1 MEANEFEALQME
13 VPPVVDPTPDVEVNS
28 DNEPIE
34 VTTEEIIDAFQSV
47 FEELVILR
55 NSVVNLHERLEKLE
69 QPSNVSL

>member
-1 MEANEFEALQME
+1 MDNVVNAE
-13 VPPVVDPTPDVEVNS
+13 VVDPTPDVEVNS

>member
-1 MEANEFEALQME
+1 MDNVVDAE
-13 VPPVVDPTPDVEVNS
+13 VVDPTPDVEVNS
-28 DNEPIE
+28 DNETIE

-69 QPSNVSL
+69 KPSNVSL

>member
-1 MEANEFEALQME
+1 MTEQNAVDVE
-13 VPPVVDPTPDVEVNS
+13 VVDPNAEQNVEVNS
-28 DNEPIE
+28 DNETIE
-34 VTTEEIIDAFQSV
+34 VTSEEIIDAFQSV

>member
-1 MEANEFEALQME
+1 MDNQAVIETE
-13 VPPVVDPTPDVEVNS
+13 VVDPTPDVEVNS

>member
-1 MEANEFEALQME
+1 MDNVVDAE
-13 VPPVVDPTPDVEVNS
+13 VVDPNAEQNVEVNS
-28 DNEPIE
+28 DNETIE

-55 NSVVNLHERLEKLE
+55 NSVVNLNERLEKLE